1 MTKVIDKRKV
11 KKQIGFVV
19 EGTTDANFIN
29 YLVKEYFKNRFAE
42 IVITTSGK
50 AAMTSSF
57 RIITSSLL
65 NEGVDHIFAIFD
77 VDDLPIKKHLN
88 YLNKQLEKQ
97 GIKENV
103 SLIPINPFL
112 EIWLL
117 YAHLEKVDNISKMDK
132 EDQQE
137 KIKSLGYKKK
147 PIRFEKSEIDFT
159 KMLRNKEFKNF
170 VDLIE
175 ETI

>member
-1 MTKVIDKRKV
+1 MSKFDK
-11 KKQIGFVV
+11 KKKAKKLIGFVV
-19 EGTTDANFIN
+19 EGTTNTNFITH
-29 YLVKEYFKNRFAE
+29 LVKRYFKNRFKG
-42 IVITTSGK
+42 IVIPTSGN

-65 NEGVDHIFAIFD
+65 SKGVDHIFAIFD
-77 VDDLPIKKHLN
+77 ADDLPLKKHLN
-88 YLNKQLEKQ
+88 YLNKELEKQ

-103 SLIPINPFL
+103 SLIPVNPFL

-117 YAHLEKVDNISKMDK
+117 YAHLDKVDNISKMNK

-147 PIRFEKSEIDFT
+147 PIRFEKREIDFT

-175 ETI
+175 ESI